1 MTQGPVRGDVDARIQ
16 VAKQVEGFEKGCGMA
31 RPRCARARRNPASHP
46 TVPLAPAVGV
56 SRETSRVSQESHGK
70 TVGRRDGRMRQSPGL
85 RGMDSCKSPRHGF
98 EAKPSAKTEPSGRR
112 HVQDVAGPEGQTWRA
127 RQRPSYPCARRVSRH
142 PGQRSGDLPDYLA
155 QTASAAGFR
164 GLAPGSGWRSGRGSS
179 CV

>member
-1 MTQGPVRGDVDARIQ
+1 MTQGPIRGDVDARIQ

-56 SRETSRVSQESHGK
+56 SCETSRVSQESHGK

-112 HVQDVAGPEGQTWRA
+112 HVQDVAGPEG
-127 RQRPSYPCARRVSRH
+127 S
-142 PGQRSGDLPDYLA
+142 DLA
-155 QTASAAGFR
+155 GSAAPELPLCETGFTPSR
-164 GLAPGSGWRSGRGSS
+164 PAIWRSARLSCANCLCGRFPWPGAW
-179 CV
+179 VWLAFRTRE